1 MRMISPGQKKII
13 WTIVRKNNIDVEGF
27 RDWLQRDFD
36 TRSTRKLTFSQ
47 ANEVIRS
54 LRVFIVDEHKRHLIT
69 WGITDKQ
76 VWKAQSLADN
86 LGWDDPKRLNGLIK
100 KMFEGK
106 FNIAQLN
113 KTEGSKLIVAL
124 EKMLDEVKR
133 GEKVYA

>member
-124 EKMLDEVKR
+124 EKMLDDVKR